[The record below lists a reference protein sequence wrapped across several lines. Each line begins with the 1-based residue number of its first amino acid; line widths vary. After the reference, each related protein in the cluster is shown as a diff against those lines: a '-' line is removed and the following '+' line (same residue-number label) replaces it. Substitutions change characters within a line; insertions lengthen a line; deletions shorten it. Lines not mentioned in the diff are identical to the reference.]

1 MRHRIGRRRANV
13 VALIQPAQA
22 IDTSTDLK
30 NTLHAWAQLPTMLA
44 TLATQRREGMDAF
57 LRAFAT
63 DVGAAG
69 DTPDNALVDTQLA
82 KFGVL
87 KSNDGKFASQ
97 IEALKEIGL
106 GLKRR
111 IGEFA
116 KTNRDEVMEMLTQQ
130 IAALKE
136 QPQTLDQETVT
147 HRVKALQD
155 ELNHLLGS
163 KTTAAARRKK

>member
-1 MRHRIGRRRANV
+1 
-13 VALIQPAQA
+13 
-22 IDTSTDLK
+22 
-30 NTLHAWAQLPTMLA
+30 
-44 TLATQRREGMDAF
+44 
-57 LRAFAT
+57 
-63 DVGAAG
+63 
-69 DTPDNALVDTQLA
+69 
-82 KFGVL
+82 VL